1 MEERNNISNDYI
13 LQIHKKNNQ
22 LEKLNYKDGYI
33 TSLELLEQINFFRKQ
48 DSNKTELRHD
58 TLLNIIRDEFD
69 DEIHAQKIL
78 VMFQDVKI
86 GNGATRKSLYYILTY
101 DQGKQVLMRESKFVR
116 KSVIKYIQALE
127 EKNKQSF
134 NELDMLYARLHKT
147 SDHLELKE
155 ITERI
160 LFLETK
166 PLKEEITHQ
175 KKVITGLTKGI
186 GEKDKRTIINQVVR
200 HCNGQT
206 IGERWNALY
215 YEFGK
220 VEHCNLKTRVQN
232 YIKKTGKKINYIDY
246 IEKELKK
253 IDSLFNITCKLF
265 ESDINEIIE
274 QYKLIQ

>member
-200 HCNGQT
+200 RGGVQAT
-206 IGERWNALY
+206 GERWNALY

-232 YIKKTGKKINYIDY
+232 YRKKTGKKINYIEY
-246 IEKELKK
+246 IEKELNK

-265 ESDINEIIE
+265 ESDVNEIVE
-274 QYKLIQ
+274 QYKRIQ

>member
-1 MEERNNISNDYI
+1 MEERNNISNDYYI

-22 LEKLNYKDGYI
+22 LENLNHKDGYI
-33 TSLELLEQINFFRKQ
+33 TSLELLEQINFFRKK

-127 EKNKQSF
+127 EKNNFSEK
-134 NELDMLYARLHKT
+134 DRLLLKLFST
-147 SDHLELKE
+147 NPLEVKESYQALLK
-155 ITERI
+155 
-160 LFLETK
+160 LETE

-200 HCNGQT
+200 RGGVQAT
-206 IGERWNALY
+206 GERWNALY

-246 IEKELKK
+246 IEKELNK
-253 IDSLFNITCKLF
+253 IDSLFNIACKLF

>member
-33 TSLELLEQINFFRKQ
+33 TSLELLEQINFFRLQ
-48 DSNKTELRHD
+48 DGNKTELQHK
-58 TLLNIIRDEFD
+58 TLLEIIRDEFSE
-69 DEIHAQKIL
+69 EIGEQKIL
-78 VMFQDVKI
+78 LSFYTKET
-86 GNGATRKSLYYILTY
+86 GNGTIRSYPMYILTY

-127 EKNKQSF
+127 EKTKNNF
-134 NELDMLYARLHKT
+134 NELDILYARLHKT

-160 LFLETK
+160 LFLETE

-200 HCNGQT
+200 RGGVQAT
-206 IGERWNALY
+206 GERWNALY

-232 YIKKTGKKINYIDY
+232 YRKKTGKKINYIEY
-246 IEKELKK
+246 IEKELNK

-265 ESDINEIIE
+265 ESDVNEIVE
-274 QYKLIQ
+274 QYKRIQ

>member
-22 LEKLNYKDGYI
+22 PKKLNYKDGYI
-33 TSLELLEQINFFRKQ
+33 TSLELLEQINFFRLQ
-48 DSNKTELRHD
+48 DGNKTELQHK
-58 TLLNIIRDEFD
+58 TLLEIIRDEFNE
-69 DEIHAQKIL
+69 EIREQKIL
-78 VMFQDVKI
+78 LSFYTKET
-86 GNGATRKSLYYILTY
+86 GNGTIRSYPMYILTY

-215 YEFGK
+215 YEFEK

-253 IDSLFNITCKLF
+253 IDRLFNIACKLF

>member
-33 TSLELLEQINFFRKQ
+33 TSLELLEQINFFRLQ
-48 DSNKTELRHD
+48 DGNKTELRHD
-58 TLLNIIRDEFD
+58 NLLQIIRDEFSE
-69 DEIHAQKIL
+69 EIRDLKIQ
-78 VMFQDVKI
+78 VSYYTKET
-86 GNGATRKSLYYILTY
+86 GNGTIRTYPMYILTY
-101 DQGKQVLMRESKFVR
+101 EQGKQVLMRESKFVR

-127 EKNKQSF
+127 EKNNFSEKDKLLLKLFST
-134 NELDMLYARLHKT
+134 NP
-147 SDHLELKE
+147 LEVKESYQALLKME
-155 ITERI
+155 TE
-160 LFLETK
+160 

-200 HCNGQT
+200 RGGVQAT
-206 IGERWNALY
+206 GERWNALY

-232 YIKKTGKKINYIDY
+232 YRKKTGKKINYIEY
-246 IEKELKK
+246 IEKELNK

-265 ESDINEIIE
+265 ESDVNEIVE
-274 QYKLIQ
+274 QYKRIQ

>member
-127 EKNKQSF
+127 EKNNFSEK
-134 NELDMLYARLHKT
+134 DRLLLKLFST
-147 SDHLELKE
+147 NPLEVKESYQALLKME
-155 ITERI
+155 TE
-160 LFLETK
+160 
-166 PLKEEITHQ
+166 PLKKEITHQ

-200 HCNGQT
+200 HGNGQT
-206 IGERWNALY
+206 VGERWNILY
-215 YEFGK
+215 YEFEK

-232 YIKKTGKKINYIDY
+232 YIKKTGKKISYIDY

-253 IDSLFNITCKLF
+253 IDRLFNIACKLF

>member
-1 MEERNNISNDYI
+1 MEERNNVINNYT

-22 LEKLNYKDGYI
+22 LENLNHKDGYI

-200 HCNGQT
+200 RGGVQAT
-206 IGERWNALY
+206 GERWNALY

-232 YIKKTGKKINYIDY
+232 YRKKTGKKINYIEY
-246 IEKELKK
+246 IEKELNK

-265 ESDINEIIE
+265 ESDVNEIVE
-274 QYKLIQ
+274 QYKRIQ

>member
-13 LQIHKKNNQ
+13 LQIQKKNNQ

-33 TSLELLEQINFFRKQ
+33 TSLELLEQINFFRLQ
-48 DSNKTELRHD
+48 DGNKTELQHK
-58 TLLNIIRDEFD
+58 TLLEIIRDEFNE
-69 DEIHAQKIL
+69 EIREQKIL
-78 VMFQDVKI
+78 LSFYTKET
-86 GNGATRKSLYYILTY
+86 GNGTIRSYPMYILTY

-127 EKNKQSF
+127 EKTKNNF
-134 NELDMLYARLHKT
+134 NELDILYARLHKT

-160 LFLETK
+160 LFLETE
-166 PLKEEITHQ
+166 PLKKEITQQ
-175 KKVITGLTKGI
+175 KKIITGLTKGI

-200 HCNGQT
+200 RGGIQAT
-206 IGERWNALY
+206 GERWNALY
-215 YEFGK
+215 YEFEK

-232 YIKKTGKKINYIDY
+232 HIKKTGKKISRIDY

-253 IDSLFNITCKLF
+253 IDKLFNIACKLF
-265 ESDINEIIE
+265 ESDIDEIIE
-274 QYKLIQ
+274 QYKKLQ

>member
-13 LQIHKKNNQ
+13 LQIQKKNNQ
-22 LEKLNYKDGYI
+22 LENLNHKDGYI
-33 TSLELLEQINFFRKQ
+33 TSLELLEQINFFRKK

-127 EKNKQSF
+127 EKNNFSEK
-134 NELDMLYARLHKT
+134 DRLLLKLFST
-147 SDHLELKE
+147 NPLEVKESYQALLK
-155 ITERI
+155 
-160 LFLETK
+160 LETE

-200 HCNGQT
+200 RGGVQAT
-206 IGERWNALY
+206 GERWNALY

-246 IEKELKK
+246 IEKELNK
-253 IDSLFNITCKLF
+253 IDSLFNIACKLF

>member
-1 MEERNNISNDYI
+1 MEEINNIRNDYLLPI
-13 LQIHKKNNQ
+13 ENKK
-22 LEKLNYKDGYI
+22 LEKLNHKDGYI

-48 DSNKTELRHD
+48 EGNKTELRHD
-58 TLLNIIRDEFD
+58 NLLQIIRDEFSE
-69 DEIHAQKIL
+69 EIRDLKIL
-78 VMFQDVKI
+78 ESFYKKET
-86 GNGATRKSLYYILTY
+86 GNGALREYPMYILTY

-215 YEFGK
+215 YEFEK

-253 IDSLFNITCKLF
+253 IDRLFNIACKLF

>member
-1 MEERNNISNDYI
+1 MEERNNIRNDYLI
-13 LQIHKKNNQ
+13 PIENKK

-48 DSNKTELRHD
+48 DGNKTELRHD

-200 HCNGQT
+200 RGGVQAT
-206 IGERWNALY
+206 GERWNALY

-232 YIKKTGKKINYIDY
+232 YRKKTGKKINYIEY
-246 IEKELKK
+246 IEKELNK

-265 ESDINEIIE
+265 ESDVNEIVE
-274 QYKLIQ
+274 QYKRIQ

>member
-22 LEKLNYKDGYI
+22 LENLNHKDGYI

-48 DSNKTELRHD
+48 DGNKTELQHYD
-58 TLLNIIRDEFD
+58 LLKIIKDEFD
-69 DEIHAQKIL
+69 DEIRQGKISL
-78 VMFQDVKI
+78 SSYSKET
-86 GNGATRKSLYYILTY
+86 GNGTIRSYPMYILTY

-127 EKNKQSF
+127 EKNNFSEK
-134 NELDMLYARLHKT
+134 DRLLLKLFST
-147 SDHLELKE
+147 NPLEVKESYQALLK
-155 ITERI
+155 
-160 LFLETK
+160 LETE
-166 PLKEEITHQ
+166 PLKEEIIHQ

-200 HCNGQT
+200 RGGVQAT
-206 IGERWNALY
+206 GERWNALY

-246 IEKELKK
+246 IEKELNK
-253 IDSLFNITCKLF
+253 IDSLFNIACKLF
-265 ESDINEIIE
+265 ESDIDEIIE
-274 QYKLIQ
+274 QYKKLQ

>member
-1 MEERNNISNDYI
+1 MEERNNIRNDYLI
-13 LQIHKKNNQ
+13 PIENKK

-48 DSNKTELRHD
+48 DGNKTELRHD

-127 EKNKQSF
+127 EKNNFSEKDKLLLKLFST
-134 NELDMLYARLHKT
+134 NP
-147 SDHLELKE
+147 LEVKESYQALLKME
-155 ITERI
+155 TE
-160 LFLETK
+160 

-200 HCNGQT
+200 RGGVQAT
-206 IGERWNALY
+206 GERWNALY

-232 YIKKTGKKINYIDY
+232 YRKKTGKKINYIEY
-246 IEKELKK
+246 IEKELNK

-265 ESDINEIIE
+265 ESDVNEIVE
-274 QYKLIQ
+274 QYKRIQ

>member
-33 TSLELLEQINFFRKQ
+33 TSLELLEQINIFRKQ
-48 DSNKTELRHD
+48 DGNKTELRHD
-58 TLLNIIRDEFD
+58 NLLQIIRDEFSE
-69 DEIHAQKIL
+69 EIRDLKIQ
-78 VMFQDVKI
+78 VSYYTKET
-86 GNGATRKSLYYILTY
+86 GNGTIRSYPMYILTY

-127 EKNKQSF
+127 EKNNFSEK
-134 NELDMLYARLHKT
+134 DRLLLKLFST
-147 SDHLELKE
+147 NPLEVKESYQALLK
-155 ITERI
+155 
-160 LFLETK
+160 LETE

-175 KKVITGLTKGI
+175 KKVITGLTKGM

-200 HCNGQT
+200 HGNGQT
-206 IGERWNALY
+206 VGERWNILY
-215 YEFGK
+215 YEFEK

-232 YIKKTGKKINYIDY
+232 YIKKTGKKISYIEY
-246 IEKELKK
+246 IEKKLNKV
-253 IDSLFNITCKLF
+253 DSLFNIACKLF

>member
-22 LEKLNYKDGYI
+22 LENLNHKDGYI
-33 TSLELLEQINFFRKQ
+33 TSLELLEQINFFRKK

-58 TLLNIIRDEFD
+58 NLLQIIRDEFSE
-69 DEIHAQKIL
+69 EIRDLKIQ
-78 VMFQDVKI
+78 VSYYTKET
-86 GNGATRKSLYYILTY
+86 GNGTIRTYPMYILTY
-101 DQGKQVLMRESKFVR
+101 EQGKQVLMRESKFVR

-166 PLKEEITHQ
+166 PLKEEIIHQ

-215 YEFGK
+215 YEFEK

-253 IDSLFNITCKLF
+253 IDRLFNIACKLF

>member
-33 TSLELLEQINFFRKQ
+33 TSLELLEQINIFRKQ
-48 DSNKTELRHD
+48 DGNKTELRHD
-58 TLLNIIRDEFD
+58 NLLQIIRDEFSE
-69 DEIHAQKIL
+69 EIRDLKIQ
-78 VMFQDVKI
+78 VSYYTKET
-86 GNGATRKSLYYILTY
+86 GNGTIRSYPMYILTY

-127 EKNKQSF
+127 EKNNFSEK
-134 NELDMLYARLHKT
+134 DRLLLKLFST
-147 SDHLELKE
+147 NPLEVKESYQALLK
-155 ITERI
+155 
-160 LFLETK
+160 LETE

-175 KKVITGLTKGI
+175 KKVITGLTKGM

-200 HCNGQT
+200 HGNGQT
-206 IGERWNALY
+206 VAERWNILY
-215 YEFGK
+215 YEFEK

-232 YIKKTGKKINYIDY
+232 YIKKTGKKISYIEY
-246 IEKELKK
+246 IEKKLNKV
-253 IDSLFNITCKLF
+253 DSLFNIACKLF

>member
-22 LEKLNYKDGYI
+22 LEKLNHKDGYI

-48 DSNKTELRHD
+48 EGNKTELQHND
-58 TLLNIIRDEFD
+58 LLKIIRDEFNE
-69 DEIHAQKIL
+69 EIREGKISQS
-78 VMFQDVKI
+78 FYKKET
-86 GNGATRKSLYYILTY
+86 GNGALREYPMYILTY
-101 DQGKQVLMRESKFVR
+101 EQGKQVLMRESKFVR

-127 EKNKQSF
+127 EKNNFSEK
-134 NELDMLYARLHKT
+134 DRLLLKLFST
-147 SDHLELKE
+147 NPLEVKESYQALLKME
-155 ITERI
+155 TE
-160 LFLETK
+160 

-200 HCNGQT
+200 HGNGQT
-206 IGERWNALY
+206 VGERWNILY
-215 YEFGK
+215 YEFEK

-232 YIKKTGKKINYIDY
+232 YIKKTGKKISYIEY
-246 IEKELKK
+246 IEKKLNKV
-253 IDSLFNITCKLF
+253 DSLFNIACKLF

>member
-1 MEERNNISNDYI
+1 MEERNNVRNDFLLPI
-13 LQIHKKNNQ
+13 ENKQ

-33 TSLELLEQINFFRKQ
+33 TSLELLEQINFFRLQ
-48 DSNKTELRHD
+48 DGNKTELQHK
-58 TLLNIIRDEFD
+58 TLLEIIRDEFNE
-69 DEIHAQKIL
+69 EIREQKIL
-78 VMFQDVKI
+78 LSFYTKET
-86 GNGATRKSLYYILTY
+86 GNGTIRSYPMYILTY

-215 YEFGK
+215 YEFEK

-253 IDSLFNITCKLF
+253 IDRLFNIACKLF

>member
-1 MEERNNISNDYI
+1 MEERNNVINNYT
-13 LQIHKKNNQ
+13 LQIQGKNSQ
-22 LEKLNYKDGYI
+22 LEKLNHKDGYI
-33 TSLELLEQINFFRKQ
+33 TSLELLEQINIFRKQ
-48 DSNKTELRHD
+48 DGNKTELQHND
-58 TLLNIIRDEFD
+58 LLKIIRDEFNE
-69 DEIHAQKIL
+69 EIREGKISQS
-78 VMFQDVKI
+78 FYTKET
-86 GNGATRKSLYYILTY
+86 GNGTIRSYPMYILTY

-127 EKNKQSF
+127 EKNNFSEK
-134 NELDMLYARLHKT
+134 DRLLLKLFST
-147 SDHLELKE
+147 NPLEVKESYQALLKME
-155 ITERI
+155 TE
-160 LFLETK
+160 

-206 IGERWNALY
+206 IGERWNSLY

-253 IDSLFNITCKLF
+253 IDSLFNITCKLY
-265 ESDINEIIE
+265 ESDVNEIVE
-274 QYKLIQ
+274 QYKRIQ

>member
-1 MEERNNISNDYI
+1 MEERNNIRNDYLI
-13 LQIHKKNNQ
+13 PIENKK
-22 LEKLNYKDGYI
+22 LEKLNHKDGYI

-48 DSNKTELRHD
+48 DGNKTELRHD

-127 EKNKQSF
+127 EKNNFSEK
-134 NELDMLYARLHKT
+134 DRLLLKLFST
-147 SDHLELKE
+147 NPLEVKESYQALLKME
-155 ITERI
+155 TE
-160 LFLETK
+160 

-220 VEHCNLKTRVQN
+220 VEHYNLKTRVQN

-253 IDSLFNITCKLF
+253 IDSLFNITCKLY
-265 ESDINEIIE
+265 ESDVNEIVE
-274 QYKLIQ
+274 QYKRIQ

>member
-1 MEERNNISNDYI
+1 MEERNNIRNDYLI
-13 LQIHKKNNQ
+13 PIENKK

-48 DSNKTELRHD
+48 DGNKTELRHD

-86 GNGATRKSLYYILTY
+86 GKGATRKSLYYILTY

-200 HCNGQT
+200 RGGVQAT
-206 IGERWNALY
+206 GERWNALY

-232 YIKKTGKKINYIDY
+232 YRKKTGKKINYIEY
-246 IEKELKK
+246 IEKELNK

-265 ESDINEIIE
+265 ESDVNEIVE
-274 QYKLIQ
+274 QYKRIQ

>member
-1 MEERNNISNDYI
+1 MEERNNVRNDFLLPI
-13 LQIHKKNNQ
+13 ENKQ
-22 LEKLNYKDGYI
+22 LEKLNHKDGYI
-33 TSLELLEQINFFRKQ
+33 TSLELLEQINFFRLQ
-48 DSNKTELRHD
+48 DGNKTELQHK
-58 TLLNIIRDEFD
+58 TLLEIIRDEFNE
-69 DEIHAQKIL
+69 EIREQKIL
-78 VMFQDVKI
+78 LSFYTKET
-86 GNGATRKSLYYILTY
+86 GNGTIRSYPMYILTY

-127 EKNKQSF
+127 EKNNFSEK
-134 NELDMLYARLHKT
+134 DRLLLKLFST
-147 SDHLELKE
+147 NPLEVKESYQALLKME
-155 ITERI
+155 TE
-160 LFLETK
+160 

-253 IDSLFNITCKLF
+253 IDSLFNITCKLY
-265 ESDINEIIE
+265 ESDVNEIVE
-274 QYKLIQ
+274 QYKRIQ